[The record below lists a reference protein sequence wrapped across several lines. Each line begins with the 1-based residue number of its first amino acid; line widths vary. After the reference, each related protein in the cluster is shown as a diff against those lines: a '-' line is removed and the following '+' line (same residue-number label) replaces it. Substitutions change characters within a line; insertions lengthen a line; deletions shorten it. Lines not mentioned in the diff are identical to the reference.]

1 MPCHTAV
8 IIRSHIILWNNN
20 TNLFLLSRCQLL
32 RLRKPNQP
40 PGRISQ
46 FPLRNLHINL
56 NNLFPPYLTGIRNRR
71 RHRNLIPG
79 ILKNLRS
86 RLKSRIRQPIPKR
99 IKHLILRK
107 RLKITISDINIF
119 LIIILKRIPKIL
131 SRWIIL
137 NISSNRIR
145 QLTTRTSLTSQHISN
160 TISTFLATLPYI
172 QNSLRMILLHPA
184 HINNITN
191 IKHNN
196 RTLTHLTDTA
206 DHILLRLRQTIT
218 ASLRIIILILTRSS
232 ANNNQRNI
240 IPARTVKHLLCHIH
254 LLLTP
259 RHTPPTLTFIIR
271 ILHNP
276 ILINPHQLLIQMNPF
291 TLLQSIQNPHD
302 IPRIHQTTRAKPTL
316 IIMKR
321 HTSKNSNPLPI
332 SQRKRLSLILQQ
344 HTPLSHSLSRQ
355 CSILLQI
362 QLITIHNIYFLSPQ
376 KPSQLTIKTSLSAA
390 LPMTVFQQFSIF
402 ILSEN
407 SPIENTKY
415 SH

>member
-1 MPCHTAV
+1 MPCHTTV
-8 IIRSHIILWNNN
+8 IIRSHIILLNNN

-32 RLRKPNQP
+32 RLRKTNQLSR
-40 PGRISQ
+40 RISQ

-56 NNLFPPYLTGIRNRR
+56 NNLFPPYLTGIRNRH

-86 RLKSRIRQPIPKR
+86 RLKSRIRHPIPKR

-119 LIIILKRIPKIL
+119 LIIILKRISEIL
-131 SRWIIL
+131 SRRIIL

-145 QLTTRTSLTSQHISN
+145 QLTTRTNLTSQDIGN
-160 TISTFLATLPYI
+160 TIATFLATLPYI
-172 QNSLRMILLHPA
+172 QNSLRTILLHPA

-196 RTLTHLTDTA
+196 CTLTHLTDTA

-218 ASLRIIILILTRSS
+218 ASLRIVILILTRSS

-240 IPARTVKHLLCHIH
+240 IPARTVKHLLCHTH

-259 RHTPPTLTFIIR
+259 RHTPPALTFIIR

-302 IPRIHQTTRAKPTL
+302 ISCIHQTTRAKPTL

-321 HTSKNSNPLPI
+321 HTPKNSNPLPI
-332 SQRKRLSLILQQ
+332 SQRKRLPLILQQ
-344 HTPLSHSLSRQ
+344 HTPLGHSLSRQ

-376 KPSQLTIKTSLSAA
+376 KPSQPTIQKSLSAA

-407 SPIENTKY
+407 SPIENAKY

>member
-1 MPCHTAV
+1 MPCHTTV
-8 IIRSHIILWNNN
+8 IIRSHIILLNNN

-32 RLRKPNQP
+32 RLRKPNQLSR
-40 PGRISQ
+40 RISQ

-56 NNLFPPYLTGIRNRR
+56 NNLFPPYLTGIRNRH

-119 LIIILKRIPKIL
+119 LIIILKRIPEIL
-131 SRWIIL
+131 SRRIIL

-145 QLTTRTSLTSQHISN
+145 QLTTRTNLTSQHISN
-160 TISTFLATLPYI
+160 TISTFLSALPYI
-172 QNSLRMILLHPA
+172 QNSLWTILLHPT
-184 HINNITN
+184 HINNISN
-191 IKHNN
+191 IQNHN
-196 RTLTHLTDTA
+196 RTLTHLADTA

-240 IPARTVKHLLCHIH
+240 IPARTIKHLLRHTH

-259 RHTPPTLTFIIR
+259 RHTPPALTFIIR

-302 IPRIHQTTRAKPTL
+302 IPRIHQTAGTKSAF
-316 IIMKR
+316 IIMKC
-321 HTSKNSNPLPI
+321 HAAKN
-332 SQRKRLSLILQQ
+332 
-344 HTPLSHSLSRQ
+344 SHSLSLSQRKCLLLILQKYTSLCGCLSRQ
-355 CSILLQI
+355 CCI
-362 QLITIHNIYFLSPQ
+362 FL
-376 KPSQLTIKTSLSAA
+376 
-390 LPMTVFQQFSIF
+390 
-402 ILSEN
+402 
-407 SPIENTKY
+407 
-415 SH
+415 

>member
-1 MPCHTAV
+1 MPCHTTV
-8 IIRSHIILWNNN
+8 IIRSHIILLNNN

-32 RLRKPNQP
+32 RLRKPNQLSR
-40 PGRISQ
+40 RISQ

-119 LIIILKRIPKIL
+119 LIIILKRISEIL
-131 SRWIIL
+131 SRRIIL

-145 QLTTRTSLTSQHISN
+145 QLTTRTNLTSQDIGN
-160 TISTFLATLPYI
+160 TIATFLTTLPCI
-172 QNSLRMILLHPA
+172 QNSLRMIFLHPT
-184 HINNITN
+184 HINNISN
-191 IKHNN
+191 IQHHN
-196 RTLTHLTDTA
+196 RTLTHLADTA

-344 HTPLSHSLSRQ
+344 HTPLGHSLSRQ

>member
-1 MPCHTAV
+1 
-8 IIRSHIILWNNN
+8 
-20 TNLFLLSRCQLL
+20 
-32 RLRKPNQP
+32 
-40 PGRISQ
+40 
-46 FPLRNLHINL
+46 
-56 NNLFPPYLTGIRNRR
+56 
-71 RHRNLIPG
+71 
-79 ILKNLRS
+79 
-86 RLKSRIRQPIPKR
+86 
-99 IKHLILRK
+99 
-107 RLKITISDINIF
+107 
-119 LIIILKRIPKIL
+119 
-131 SRWIIL
+131 
-137 NISSNRIR
+137 
-145 QLTTRTSLTSQHISN
+145 
-160 TISTFLATLPYI
+160 
-172 QNSLRMILLHPA
+172 MILLHPA

-240 IPARTVKHLLCHIH
+240 IPARTIKHLLRHTH

-259 RHTPPTLTFIIR
+259 RHTPPALTFIIR

-302 IPRIHQTTRAKPTL
+302 ISCIHQTTRAKPTL

-321 HTSKNSNPLPI
+321 HTPKNSNPLPI
-332 SQRKRLSLILQQ
+332 SQRKRLPLILQQ
-344 HTPLSHSLSRQ
+344 HTPLGHSLSRQ
-355 CSILLQI
+355 CNILLQI

-376 KPSQLTIKTSLSAA
+376 KPSQLTIQKSLSAA
-390 LPMTVFQQFSIF
+390 LPLTVFQQFSIF